1 MNNTTS
7 NLNIY
12 IDGPTQDEMI
22 ELSDKDIAG
31 FTFNPTLFKSLGV
44 KDYLGY
50 SKEVQ
55 KISNGLPISLEVIG
69 DNYEEMVS
77 QGRILSSLGDNV
89 YVKIPITYTSGEST
103 LDAIITLSEEGI
115 NLNITAILSM
125 QQIEKILP
133 SIKNTH
139 SIISVFA
146 GRIYDIGFD
155 AKILMKDMASYVHAN
170 SQCSILWASPRMHFD
185 ALSAQ
190 EAGCDI
196 ITMTYS
202 MYKKMS
208 LFEKSPKQYSL
219 ETVKMFFDDAKASG
233 FKL

>member
-1 MNNTTS
+1 MKNTKS
-7 NLNIY
+7 AIKIY

-22 ELSDKDIAG
+22 ELSGQDIAG

-44 KDYLGY
+44 TDYLSH

-55 KISNGLPISLEVIG
+55 RISNGLPISLEVIG
-69 DNYEEMVS
+69 DNCEDMIS

-89 YVKIPITYTSGEST
+89 YVKIPITYTSGKST
-103 LDAIITLSEEGI
+103 LDTIITLSEEGI
-115 NLNITAILSM
+115 NLNITAILSI

-133 SIKNTH
+133 SIKNTY
-139 SIISVFA
+139 SIISVLA

-155 AKILMKDMASYVHAN
+155 AKIIMKDIASYVHEN
-170 SQCSILWASPRMHFD
+170 SQCSVLWASPRMHFD

-190 EAGCDI
+190 EADCDI
-196 ITMTYS
+196 ITMTNS

-208 LFEKSPKQYSL
+208 LLGKSPEQYSL
-219 ETVKMFFDDAKASG
+219 ETVKMFYDDAVASG